1 MNTMKFPKN
10 NFETKIRLKNY
21 FREIGKLILKLISV
35 LWDKTKNWKMP
46 ECRMQFGLG
55 QTNMFFGEILS
66 ATALSE

>member
-21 FREIGKLILKLISV
+21 FREIKLISV
-35 LWDKTKNWKMP
+35 LCDKTKNWKMH

-55 QTNMFFGEILS
+55 QTNIFFAEILS